1 MSTVGE
7 AIKENNKRKIV
18 KYSYLVPFRGIDV
31 GEAFGDSQDYEHV
44 PPMFDRSK
52 DNMEAEYET
61 ERLKS
66 LIGPK
71 TTWRRNMKLKDLR
84 VNGKRLQSTL
94 EEMAKIGATPRGGV
108 QRLTLTDEDKQA
120 RDFFVNWLKEL
131 NLEITIDEMGNI
143 FGRRPG
149 KNNDLPP
156 VMSGSHIDSQPKGG
170 RFDGVLGVMGALEV
184 LRTLH
189 ESNIET
195 ERPIV
200 IVDWTNEEG
209 SRFAPAM
216 VASGVWA
223 GALDQD
229 WVFDRTD
236 INGRRF
242 EDELI
247 HIGYKGTVP
256 CKKFPVHCYY
266 EYHIEQG
273 PILER
278 ERKIIGAPKG
288 ILCLHWY
295 DVYLEGEANQVGP
308 TLMEGRHDALCA
320 AAAMILKVNELPDRM
335 GGNMVATVGEIQ
347 NYPNSRNIIPDRVH
361 FTIDIRSWDDDHAL
375 KAWELVRKDFE
386 EIASKRG
393 CPIKIEETW
402 QVDHSPFDEKM
413 VQQILDIADKLGY
426 PSLYMVSGAGHDAS
440 YMNQVCPTAMIF
452 VPSVGGRSHVEV
464 ENTKWEDCE
473 AGTNALLHAILQSA
487 NT

>member
-1 MSTVGE
+1 M
-7 AIKENNKRKIV
+7 N
-18 KYSYLVPFRGIDV
+18 
-31 GEAFGDSQDYEHV
+31 
-44 PPMFDRSK
+44 
-52 DNMEAEYET
+52 
-61 ERLKS
+61 
-66 LIGPK
+66 
-71 TTWRRNMKLKDLR
+71 LKDLR

-94 EEMAKIGATPRGGV
+94 EEMAKIGATPGGGV

-120 RDFFVNWLKEL
+120 RDLFVSWLKDL
-131 NLEITIDEMGNI
+131 DLEITVDEMGNI
-143 FGRRPG
+143 FGRRAG

-170 RFDGVLGVMGALEV
+170 RFDGILGVMGPLEV

-189 ESNIET
+189 ENNIET

-216 VASGVWA
+216 VSSGVWA
-223 GALDQD
+223 GALERD
-229 WVFDRTD
+229 WVYDRTD
-236 INGRRF
+236 INGKRF

-247 HIGYKGTVP
+247 RIGYKGSMP
-256 CKKFPVHCYY
+256 CKKWPVHCYY

-278 ERKIIGAPKG
+278 EEKLIGAPKG

-295 DVYLEGEANQVGP
+295 DIYLEGEANQVGP
-308 TLMEGRHDALCA
+308 TPMEGRHDALCA
-320 AAAMILKVNELPDRM
+320 AAEMILKVNELPDRM

-347 NYPNSRNIIPDRVH
+347 NYPNSRNIIPDKVH
-361 FTIDIRSWDDDHAL
+361 FTVDIRSWDDDHAI

-386 EIASKRG
+386 EIAARRG

-402 QVDHSPFDEKM
+402 RVEHSPFDEKR
-413 VQQILDIADKLGY
+413 VQLVLNAAEQLGY
-426 PSLYMVSGAGHDAS
+426 SSLHMVSGAGHDAS

-452 VPSVGGRSHVEV
+452 VPSIGGRSHVEV
-464 ENTKWEDCE
+464 ENTRWEDCE
-473 AGTNALLHAILQSA
+473 AGTNVLLHAMLQSA
-487 NT
+487 NER